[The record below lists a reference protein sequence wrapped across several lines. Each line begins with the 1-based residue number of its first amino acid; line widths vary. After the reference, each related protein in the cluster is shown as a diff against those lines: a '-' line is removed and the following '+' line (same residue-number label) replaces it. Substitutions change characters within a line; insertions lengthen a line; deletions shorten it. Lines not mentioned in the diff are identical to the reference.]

1 MHDLRQRPCPI
12 ITPTLLCLK
21 WPRLASLLWSHCQ
34 SECKITSKNKIS
46 HKVKLLARDLMWKIF
61 TPFLAPVNNREKDEH
76 PSYSR
81 ANYVPAGGRNS
92 TPSRKAIVF
101 AGQARNKPFS
111 IMATETLLR
120 MQIENATVHGFQS
133 SFRDWAG
140 SETDYPRELI
150 ETALTDVI
158 GDKAE
163 QAYLKA
169 VLREVAVG
177 ARLKEPRLIE
187 AAKVIAASQ

>member
-1 MHDLRQRPCPI
+1 
-12 ITPTLLCLK
+12 
-21 WPRLASLLWSHCQ
+21 
-34 SECKITSKNKIS
+34 
-46 HKVKLLARDLMWKIF
+46 
-61 TPFLAPVNNREKDEH
+61 
-76 PSYSR
+76 
-81 ANYVPAGGRNS
+81 
-92 TPSRKAIVF
+92 
-101 AGQARNKPFS
+101 
-111 IMATETLLR
+111 